1 MNSSPA
7 PPGPRVRN
15 SLITR
20 GGAGLG
26 GGDGRGVGVAVGEGP
41 GVTLGEGPGEGV
53 GIGLGVGLPV
63 GVGTGL
69 GLGCVTVTSEGVD
82 STVRAKAIIWAL
94 PGPIALA
101 VPFAS
106 TVATDVALVLQLK
119 ITSDNSW
126 LFWSNA

>member
-15 SLITR
+15 SLITT
-20 GGAGLG
+20 G
-26 GGDGRGVGVAVGEGP
+26 GGLGVGVAVGEGEGT
-41 GVTLGEGPGEGV
+41 GVTLGEGPGLGAGV
-53 GIGLGVGLPV
+53 GV
-63 GVGTGL
+63 
-69 GLGCVTVTSEGVD
+69 GLGCVTVASEGAD
-82 STVRAKAIIWAL
+82 CTVRAKATIWAI
-94 PGPIALA
+94 PGPIALT

-106 TVATDVALVLQLK
+106 TVAMDVALVLQLK